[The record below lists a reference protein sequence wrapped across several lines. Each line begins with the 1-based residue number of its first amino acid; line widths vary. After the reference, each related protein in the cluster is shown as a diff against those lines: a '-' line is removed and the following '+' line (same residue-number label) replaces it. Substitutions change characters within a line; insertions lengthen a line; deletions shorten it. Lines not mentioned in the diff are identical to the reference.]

1 MNTVIDANLLIALFK
16 KSTAEDDRV
25 RLDGFLTEIKFARK
39 RIIIPS
45 PVLAEF
51 AAKAN
56 QHELDFIFTN
66 KLFQI
71 ASFDAKAAI
80 VCGDMLRVWATG
92 LPDEKKDRH
101 KAKFDMQILAI
112 AKSIGAVRI
121 ITSDK
126 NLKAKAIKEN
136 ITSIGISDLPIP
148 ENAKQQKLSFDSS
161 ELKGAK

>member
-1 MNTVIDANLLIALFK
+1 MTTLIDANVLIALFK
-16 KSTAEDDRV
+16 KNIAEDDRV
-25 RLDGFLTEIKFARK
+25 RLDGFLADTKLARS

-45 PVLAEF
+45 PVLSEF
-51 AAKAN
+51 AAKAH
-56 QHELDFIFTN
+56 QHELDFIFNN

-92 LPDEKKDRH
+92 LVDEKKDRH

-112 AKSIGAVRI
+112 AKSIGAIRM

-126 NLKAKAIKEN
+126 ELKTKASREK
-136 ITSIGISDLPIP
+136 ITSIGIRDLPIP
-148 ENAKQQKLSFDSS
+148 EDAKQQKIKFDLA
-161 ELKGAK
+161 EL